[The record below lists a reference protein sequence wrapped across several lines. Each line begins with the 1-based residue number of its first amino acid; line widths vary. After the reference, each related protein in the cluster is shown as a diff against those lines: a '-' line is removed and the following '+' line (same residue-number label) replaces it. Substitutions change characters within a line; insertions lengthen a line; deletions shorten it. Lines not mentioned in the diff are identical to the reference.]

1 MATFNKKISKKV
13 TTTDSFF
20 GSMVR
25 GIYPA
30 VVENSNALAR
40 QVSLLEYPQ
49 GEYMHCNTPWAEVDH
64 VLMPIRM
71 GVHAHW
77 ILVHLDIR
85 NRCLNV
91 YNSCCATLRDGE
103 VRADVQPFAL
113 VIPHLMANIDVWQP
127 VIVNGIQRIEPL
139 VVNLVHDI
147 PQQSNGTDCGVFVIK
162 YAEYFMNNNMERMP
176 NPFDA
181 TSERIYLASQLYKHG
196 LHKINEGYESDPNFL
211 SRRERK
217 ARKGANKK

>member
-40 QVSLLEYPQ
+40 QVSLLEYLL
-49 GEYMHCNTPWAEVDH
+49 GEYMDCNTPWAEVDH

-71 GVHAHW
+71 GVRAHW

-91 YNSCCATLRDGE
+91 YNSCCATIRDGE
-103 VRADVQPFAL
+103 VRADVQLFAL

-127 VIVNGIQRIEPL
+127 VIL
-139 VVNLVHDI
+139 M
-147 PQQSNGTDCGVFVIK
+147 
-162 YAEYFMNNNMERMP
+162 YAEYFMNDNMERMP

-181 TSERIYLASQLYKHG
+181 TSEKIYLASQLYKHG
-196 LHKINEGYESDPNFL
+196 LHKINEGYESDPDFL